1 MIHFIPKFAVAGLL
15 LLPALASAASEA
27 LVYKKVDG
35 QELKLLV
42 DKPEGWTAADKRPAI
57 VFFFGGGW
65 VSGTTKQFERHS
77 AYFASRGM
85 VGVRVEYRTIAK
97 GDKGPPLLSCA
108 DAKSAFRHVRAHA
121 AGLGIDPERIAGSGG
136 SAGGHLAAF
145 AALVDGLDDPQDD
158 LKVSCKPDALV
169 LFNPVFNNGPGE
181 WGHERVGKRYLEFSP
196 AHHVKKGV
204 PPAIVFLGEKDD
216 LIPVKVAKDFE
227 KDMKKAGSRCDLH
240 LYPGAGHGFFNAAPY
255 YQKTVIEAD
264 KFLTSLGWLK
274 GEPTLKPAP

>member
-1 MIHFIPKFAVAGLL
+1 MTRFIPNFAIACLL
-15 LLPALASAASEA
+15 LLPTLALAASEELA
-27 LVYKKVDG
+27 YKKVDG
-35 QELKLLV
+35 KELKLLV
-42 DKPEGWTAADKRPAI
+42 DKPPGWTAADKRPAI

-65 VSGTTKQFERHS
+65 VGGTPKQFERQS

-108 DAKSAFRHVRAHA
+108 DAKSAIRHVRANA
-121 AGLGIDPERIAGSGG
+121 AELGIDPARIAGSGG

-145 AALVDGLDDPQDD
+145 AALVDGLDDPADD

-181 WGHERVGKRYLEFSP
+181 WGHERVGKRYREFSP
-196 AHHVKKGV
+196 AHHVKKGA
-204 PPAIVFLGEKDD
+204 PPTIVFLGEKDD

-227 KDMKKAGSRCDLH
+227 ADMKKAGSRCDTH

-255 YQKTVIEAD
+255 YETTVIESD